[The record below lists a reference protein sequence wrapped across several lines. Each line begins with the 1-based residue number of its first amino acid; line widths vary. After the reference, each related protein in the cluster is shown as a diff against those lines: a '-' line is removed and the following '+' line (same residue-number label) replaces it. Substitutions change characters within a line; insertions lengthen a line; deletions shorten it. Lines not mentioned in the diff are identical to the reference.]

1 MNERFAQMA
10 RQVRD
15 VWRQI
20 PPRRRLLLGGVAGTV
35 LIVMVAVSF
44 GLRGSGGREVLFSN
58 LSAVDAAEVL
68 RELDERGISYQIVQ
82 GADGRASI
90 LVPSSSVYRTRIDL
104 AAAGLPRQGSVG
116 FEIFDETRLGM
127 TDEVRRINLRRALS
141 GELERTI
148 RALDV
153 VQDARVQ
160 ISLPENRLFISQQL
174 EPSAAV
180 MVTLKPGARLGPEQV
195 RAIQRLVAAT
205 VEGLSPDSVFVAD
218 SRGIPL
224 SDQLSQLTGGGGLT
238 TVEQQLLIQQAV
250 SNEYSR
256 QIRSLLEG
264 PFGPGAV
271 EAMVKV
277 ELNFEKAE
285 EIISAFTAPSGSRG
299 IPRSEQE
306 IEERFSGSG
315 VPPGGVPGVTSNI
328 PGYPALTASGES
340 ELSRFERI
348 VNYEINETQTR
359 REIPPG
365 AIRRVTAAVLIDGE
379 LSEEQKLS
387 VANALTMALG
397 LDASRG
403 DQIHVDAMPF
413 VGRPTLATSAVETAP
428 RLSAA
433 WYIAAIAALLLVV
446 VLLFLRRQERAQQSS
461 QVDLVIADEFEAAVD
476 TPSAA
481 QSERVREQ
489 VRALARE
496 RPDDF
501 ARLLRIWLAED

>member
-20 PPRRRLLLGGVAGTV
+20 PPRRRLMLASVAAAV
-35 LIVMVAVSF
+35 LIVMLAVSI
-44 GLRGSGGREVLFSN
+44 GLRPGGGQEVLFSN
-58 LSAVDAAEVL
+58 LSALDAAEVL
-68 RELDERGISYQIVQ
+68 RELDERGIPYRIVQ

-90 LVPSSSVYRTRIDL
+90 FVPAKSVYRTRIDL
-104 AAAGLPRQGSVG
+104 AAAGIPRQGSVG

-127 TDEVRRINLRRALS
+127 TDELRRINLRRALS

-148 RALDV
+148 RALEV
-153 VQDARVQ
+153 VEDARVQ
-160 ISLPENRLFISQQL
+160 IALPENRLFLSQQI

-180 MVTLKPGARLGPEQV
+180 MVTLRPGARLGPDQV

-205 VEGLSPDSVFVAD
+205 VEGLSPDAVFVAD
-218 SRGIPL
+218 SRGNPL
-224 SDQLSQLTGGGGLT
+224 SDQLSQLASGGGLT
-238 TVEQQLLIQQAV
+238 TVEQQLLIQHAV

-256 QIRSLLEG
+256 QIRTLLEG

-271 EAMVKV
+271 EAMVTV
-277 ELNFEKAE
+277 ELNFEKVE
-285 EIISAFTAPSGSRG
+285 EIISAFTAPNGSRG
-299 IPRSEQE
+299 IARSEQE

-315 VPPGGVPGVTSNI
+315 AQPVGVPGVTSNI
-328 PGYPALTASGES
+328 PGYPAWTASGES
-340 ELSRFERI
+340 EFSRYERI

-387 VANALTMALG
+387 VASALSVALG
-397 LDASRG
+397 LDPNRG

-413 VGRPTLATSAVETAP
+413 AGRAAPLMAPAATRAP
-428 RLSAA
+428 VPAA
-433 WYIAAIAALLLVV
+433 WYAVATAALLLVA
-446 VLLFLRRQERAQQSS
+446 VLLFRRRREASRRSR
-461 QVDLVIADEFEAAVD
+461 VDVVIADDSEE
-476 TPSAA
+476 TGETRSAA
-481 QSERVREQ
+481 HSERVREQ

-501 ARLLRIWLAED
+501 ARLLRIWLAEE